1 VTAAG
6 LPELIAPT
14 LEEYVEL
21 AAALG
26 RDRNR
31 LGELKA
37 RLAAQAPKSPL
48 FDSSRYVHHLE
59 WAFESI
65 YQRMVSGLPPDHI
78 NVPALN

>member
-21 AAALG
+21 AVALG

-48 FDSSRYVHHLE
+48 FDSGRYVRHLE

-65 YQRMVSGLPPDHI
+65 QERILHGLPPEHI